1 MQKELEYLLL
11 WHQLAE
17 LLGQIL
23 YPISRILDFV
33 LDPLKVANYSSIVPR
48 VRKDLRSALPHQM
61 RGFVHTGFLDLHMLL
76 TIETYEVKTVLFV
89 HLVNSQ
95 TVIPEGQKFMVE
107 QQASQL
113 LKLDG

>member
-1 MQKELEYLLL
+1 
-11 WHQLAE
+11 
-17 LLGQIL
+17 
-23 YPISRILDFV
+23 
-33 LDPLKVANYSSIVPR
+33 
-48 VRKDLRSALPHQM
+48 
-61 RGFVHTGFLDLHMLL
+61 MLL